1 MRRVKLYEYT
11 PVRHFLLGLK
21 ENAGI
26 KVAAVC
32 ERAHIRAKYC
42 NLSKAEYN
50 SVVNYMED
58 GDQFDFNHKNNCI
71 INRERLYKLATVC
84 YTENEGVKTII
95 DVHYHLNRSDN
106 GYREIEQVKIDT
118 WKILD
123 ELGYQKNLV
132 IGGFE
137 RYKRKVKRHTPGV
150 KHNIKTYK
158 KVE

>member
-1 MRRVKLYEYT
+1 MRRIDLYEYK
-11 PVRHFLLGLK
+11 PVRHFLLVLK
-21 ENAGI
+21 ENAGV

-32 ERAHIRAKYC
+32 ERAHVRAKYC
-42 NLSKAEYN
+42 NLTKEEYKAL
-50 SVVNYMED
+50 VNYMED
-58 GDQFDFNHKNNCI
+58 ADQFDFNHKNNCI

-106 GYREIEQVKIDT
+106 GLREIEQVKTDT

-123 ELGYQKNLV
+123 EFGCKKELV

-137 RYKRKVKRHTPGV
+137 RYKRKVKRKTKGV
-150 KHNIKTYK
+150 KHNVKVYK